1 MPPGRPPKRSRPSHP
16 QSAPSPAS
24 NPEVSSNA
32 HAATHHS
39 IQASSPSHPP
49 TSSVS
54 TDDGDDGHPLTPF
67 LNTTFS
73 THRLS
78 PLHVGPQPL
87 TQDRIHTLSHR
98 LRDFLVGDVVRGVE
112 VGLDRAADDG
122 AMSRTGALETVAIAW
137 VTLDGL
143 IGPCPGRNQ
152 QQDGRERDP
161 TLDGGD
167 SGDDQ
172 TGDVSGS
179 STSTGAW
186 ASPGKTRGLQISLQ
200 YEHAECAALLLPSIQ
215 DAATSGNVAAD
226 HAPSAPDP
234 LLNLA
239 VGRPDEKDPAFLHLP
254 LLLLRMPAPLK
265 AAIISFLNRTFDC
278 RVSSLS
284 LGTQSLV
291 RALETWTG
299 ELGPETNLN
308 SARDV
313 VLTLG
318 FHPSTVMQ
326 CRRRRRQQEQ
336 HQQQDIVQI
345 KQTTGYDDAP
355 EASETA
361 SGLKSIDVI
370 VPSADLLRFITAGKA
385 YEMEKYAPPDQ
396 ARDKRRR
403 AGAECRDPY
412 IEAKRRRFGG
422 DKDEEGWTW
431 RRWPA
436 MSEHSGSRFDSGP
449 PQPFIE
455 ALAQYVQQHLAL
467 DMFHP
472 AVRISKI
479 ACGGFVLSEGR
490 VKIFAMP
497 PSVDGIPDAKQRAT
511 WGVLGGLLEKARVKP
526 PDEKPRGV
534 VGSPSD

>member
-1 MPPGRPPKRSRPSHP
+1 MPPGRPPKRSHPSYS

-24 NPEVSSNA
+24 
-32 HAATHHS
+32 THHS
-39 IQASSPSHPP
+39 IQASSPSHPS
-49 TSSVS
+49 TSFVS
-54 TDDGDDGHPLTPF
+54 TGNGDDGHPLTPF

-78 PLHVGPQPL
+78 PLHVGSQPL
-87 TQDRIHTLSHR
+87 TQDRIHTLSYR

-112 VGLDRAADDG
+112 VGLDRPADDG
-122 AMSRTGALETVAIAW
+122 ALSRTGALEAVAIAW

-143 IGPCPGRNQ
+143 IGPCPGKDQ
-152 QQDGRERDP
+152 QQDGRERDHTP
-161 TLDGGD
+161 VGGD
-167 SGDDQ
+167 SGDGQ
-172 TGDVSGS
+172 AGDVSGLS
-179 STSTGAW
+179 TSTSTGVG
-186 ASPGKTRGLQISLQ
+186 ASPGKTRCLQISLQ
-200 YEHAECAALLLPSIQ
+200 YEHAECAALLLPSIE
-215 DAATSGNVAAD
+215 DAATSGDAAAD
-226 HAPSAPDP
+226 HTPSAPDP

-239 VGRPDEKDPAFLHLP
+239 VGRPDEQDPAFLHLP

-265 AAIISFLNRTFDC
+265 GAIIGFLSRTFDC

-284 LGTQSLV
+284 LGTRSLV
-291 RALETWTG
+291 RALETWMG
-299 ELGPETNLN
+299 ELGPETNVN
-308 SARDV
+308 FAKDV

-318 FHPSTVMQ
+318 FYPPTVMQ
-326 CRRRRRQQEQ
+326 CRRRRWQQQEG
-336 HQQQDIVQI
+336 HQQQDMAQV
-345 KQTTGYDDAP
+345 KQTNGQEDDAP

-361 SGLKSIDVI
+361 LGLKSIDVI

-385 YEMEKYAPPDQ
+385 YERENNDSPDQ

-403 AGAECRDPY
+403 VGVECRDPY
-412 IEAKRRRFGG
+412 IEAKRRRLGG

-436 MSEHSGSRFDSGP
+436 TSEHSGTRFDSGP

-490 VKIFAMP
+490 VKIFGLSP
-497 PSVDGIPDAKQRAT
+497 GVDADHGIPDAKQRAA

-526 PDEKPRGV
+526 PDEKPRGE
-534 VGSPSD
+534 VGSLSD

>member
-1 MPPGRPPKRSRPSHP
+1 MPPGRPPKRSRPSH
-16 QSAPSPAS
+16 SHNVPSPAS
-24 NPEVSSNA
+24 
-32 HAATHHS
+32 THHS
-39 IQASSPSHPP
+39 IQASSPSHPS
-49 TSSVS
+49 TSFVS
-54 TDDGDDGHPLTPF
+54 TGDGDDGHLLTPF

-78 PLHVGPQPL
+78 PLHVGSQTL
-87 TQDRIHTLSHR
+87 TQDRIYALSHR

-112 VGLDRAADDG
+112 VGLDRPADDG
-122 AMSRTGALETVAIAW
+122 ALSRTGALEAVAIAW

-143 IGPCPGRNQ
+143 IGPCPGKKQ

-161 TLDGGD
+161 TPVGWD
-167 SGDDQ
+167 SSDDQ
-172 TGDVSGS
+172 AGDVSGLS
-179 STSTGAW
+179 MSTGVW
-186 ASPGKTRGLQISLQ
+186 ASSGKMRGLQISLQ
-200 YEHAECAALLLPSIQ
+200 YEHAECAALLLPSIK
-215 DAATSGNVAAD
+215 DAATPEDVAAE
-226 HAPSAPDP
+226 HALSAPDP

-239 VGRPDEKDPAFLHLP
+239 VGRSDEKDPAFLHLP

-265 AAIISFLNRTFDC
+265 TAIIGFLSRTFDC

-284 LGTQSLV
+284 LGTRSLV
-291 RALETWTG
+291 RALETWMG
-299 ELGPETNLN
+299 ELGPETNVN
-308 SARDV
+308 FAKDV

-318 FHPSTVMQ
+318 FYPPTVMQ
-326 CRRRRRQQEQ
+326 YRQRRRQQQEQQ
-336 HQQQDIVQI
+336 HQQQDQV
-345 KQTTGYDDAP
+345 KQTNGQEDDAP

-361 SGLKSIDVI
+361 LGLKSIDVI

-385 YEMEKYAPPDQ
+385 YEMEDYAPRDQ

-412 IEAKRRRFGG
+412 IEAKRRRLGG

-431 RRWPA
+431 RRW
-436 MSEHSGSRFDSGP
+436 SGSRFDSGP

-490 VKIFAMP
+490 VKIFGLSP
-497 PSVDGIPDAKQRAT
+497 GVDADHGIPDAKQRAA

-526 PDEKPRGV
+526 PDEKPRGE
-534 VGSPSD
+534 VGSLSD